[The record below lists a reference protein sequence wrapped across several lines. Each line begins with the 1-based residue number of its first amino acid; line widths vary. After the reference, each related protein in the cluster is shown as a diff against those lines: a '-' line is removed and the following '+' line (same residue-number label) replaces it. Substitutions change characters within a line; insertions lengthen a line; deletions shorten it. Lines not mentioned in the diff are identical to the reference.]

1 MKKITSTVILVFC
14 IYFSSVAQKTK
25 PTVFTKPNASFL
37 KTLQQ
42 NANQIDFKNTKGLTI
57 NEIQFFRILQSAGN
71 TSSWDKAAYKSFIKR
86 ITPVIKNMGITS
98 DPDDGGEIFS
108 DPDDGGEIYASI
120 ALVAKAIFTGC
131 NLYPEKCRVCIGC
144 RPIAKK

>member
-25 PTVFTKPNASFL
+25 PTVFTKPNTSFL

-42 NANQIDFKNTKGLTI
+42 NANQIDFKNSKGLTI
-57 NEIQFFRILQSAGN
+57 NEIQFYRILQTASNA
-71 TSSWDKAAYKSFIKR
+71 SSWDKAAYKTFLKR
-86 ITPVIKNMGITS
+86 ITPVIKNLGIIS

-108 DPDDGGEIYASI
+108 DPDDGGEIYASM
-120 ALVAKAIFTGC
+120 ALVTKAIYQGC
-131 NLYPEKCRVCIGC
+131 YTHPEKCLVCIGC
-144 RPIAKK
+144 RPSAKK